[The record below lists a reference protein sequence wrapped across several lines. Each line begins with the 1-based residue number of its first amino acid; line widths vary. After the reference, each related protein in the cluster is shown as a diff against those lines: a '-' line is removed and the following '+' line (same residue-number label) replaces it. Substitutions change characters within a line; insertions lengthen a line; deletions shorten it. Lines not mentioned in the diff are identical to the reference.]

1 MWLKTITKTAAL
13 AAFAITGSANMAFAD
28 EKPEYALVIH
38 GGAGTIT
45 PDKLTPELDK
55 EIRGTLLKALST
67 GQDILAA
74 GGTSLDAITA
84 TIQVME
90 NSPHFN
96 AGKGAVFTA
105 EGKNELD
112 SSIMDGAT
120 LNAGAVSGVS
130 NVKNPITLARAV
142 MEKSVHVMLQG
153 HGAEQFADE
162 QGIERA
168 DDAYFYTEYRWGQL
182 QDAKAKQQG
191 PLLDHDGKEHS
202 SVQDKTGGDY
212 KFGTVGAVALDQHGN
227 LAAGTSTGGMTNK
240 SHGRVGDSPIIGAGT
255 YANNKSCAVS
265 ATGHGEFFI
274 RATVA
279 HSICALMEYGGLSL
293 EEASNRIVMEQLV
306 EMGGDGGIIA
316 VDKDGNMVMP
326 FNTAGMFRGKVS
338 SNIEAD
344 VSIYKD

>member
-1 MWLKTITKTAAL
+1 MWLKTIAKTAAI
-13 AAFAITGSANMAFAD
+13 AAITIAGGNSVTSAA
-28 EKPEYALVIH
+28 EKPDYALVIH

-55 EIRGTLLKALST
+55 EIRGTLLEALSV
-67 GQDILAA
+67 GEGILTS

-84 TIQVME
+84 TIQVLE

-120 LNAGAVSGVS
+120 LNAGAISGVS

-153 HGAEQFADE
+153 QGAEKFADE

-168 DDAYFYTEYRWGQL
+168 EDEYFHTDYRWGQL
-182 QDAKAKQQG
+182 QDAKARQQG
-191 PLLDHDGKEHS
+191 PILDHNGKEHS
-202 SVQDKTGGDY
+202 SVEDKTAGDY
-212 KFGTVGAVALDQHGN
+212 KFGTVGAVALDKHGN

-255 YANNKSCAVS
+255 YANNSSCAVS

-293 EEASNRIVMEQLV
+293 EDASNRIVMEQLV

-316 VDKDGNMVMP
+316 VDKNGNMAMP
-326 FNTAGMFRGKVS
+326 FNTAGMFRGNVS
-338 SNIEAD
+338 SRQKAD

>member
-1 MWLKTITKTAAL
+1 MWLKTITKAAAL

-153 HGAEQFADE
+153 NGAEQFADE

-168 DDAYFYTEYRWGQL
+168 EDAYFYTEYRWGQL

-212 KFGTVGAVALDQHGN
+212 KFGTVGAVALDKHGN